1 MANQKT
7 REKLPQVP
15 QHIAI
20 IMDGNGRWAEKRFL
34 PRLAGHQA
42 GTENLREIIKACVE
56 FGVKY
61 LTVYA
66 FSTENWKR
74 SPDEVSGLL
83 KILAESLEKELGE
96 LHKQGVQLRHIGRL
110 ERLNV
115 ELSQKIRKA
124 IEITKNNQRL
134 ILSIAWNYGGRDE
147 IVYAVEQIIR
157 EGIKSN
163 EVDEGTISGHLFTAN
178 LPDPDLVIRTSGE
191 MRTSNFLP
199 WQTAYSEWYFT
210 PILWP
215 DFKKPELEKAI
226 QAYNERERRFGGR
239 IPIQSNHA

>member
-1 MANQKT
+1 MANHQT
-7 REKLPQVP
+7 VENLPRGP

-20 IMDGNGRWAEKRFL
+20 IMDGNGRWAEKHFL

-42 GTENLREIIKACVE
+42 GAENLREIIKACVE

-110 ERLNV
+110 EKLNS
-115 ELSQKIRKA
+115 ELSKKIQA
-124 IEITKNNQRL
+124 AMELTKHNQRL

-147 IVYAVEQIIR
+147 IVYAVEQVIK

-163 EVDEGTISGHLFTAN
+163 EVNEETINRHLFTAN

-191 MRTSNFLP
+191 MRTSNFLL

-226 QAYNERERRFGGR
+226 QAYNQRERRFGGR
-239 IPIQSNHA
+239 VSSQADKA

>member
-1 MANQKT
+1 MANHKT
-7 REKLPQVP
+7 GEYLPKGP
-15 QHIAI
+15 QHLAI
-20 IMDGNGRWAEKRFL
+20 IMDGNGRWAEKHFL

-115 ELSQKIRKA
+115 ELSKKIREA
-124 IEITKNNQRL
+124 MELTKNNQRL
-134 ILSIAWNYGGRDE
+134 VLNIAWNYGGRDE
-147 IVYAVEQIIR
+147 IVYAVEQIIK

-163 EVDEGTISGHLFTAN
+163 EVNEENINHHLFTAN

-191 MRTSNFLP
+191 MRTSNFLL

-210 PILWP
+210 PVLWP

-226 QAYNERERRFGGR
+226 QAYNQRERRFGGR
-239 IPIQSNHA
+239 ISSQADKA